1 MAMNQPGT
9 PTPDST
15 GATAIMAQGYPRPG
29 YSTGSPATTLPPLQ
43 RARDFPQGA
52 NGTGAPRGYF
62 DPPSPSATPILPSQM
77 VPDGDRYGS
86 MTGPVSFDPSGSS
99 SGTPR

>member
-1 MAMNQPGT
+1 
-9 PTPDST
+9 
-15 GATAIMAQGYPRPG
+15 MAQGYHRPG

-43 RARDFPQGA
+43 RTRDYTHGP
-52 NGTGAPRGYF
+52 NGTGSSRGYF

-86 MTGPVSFDPSGSS
+86 MTGPVAFDPSGSS
-99 SGTPR
+99 NGTPR